1 MGRFRLLVERHGL
14 DHDCEAGLW
23 KARLD
28 VTETADSLRRRS
40 RQALA
45 ILAADRGCERLG
57 MATGTRV
64 MFRPS
69 LTGLAP
75 LFAAYPG
82 LTSGA
87 ILYRPFR
94 GWGGE
99 LPSALPLYLHCVNTF
114 SAPGLG
120 RRTIIYADR
129 KNNERRIIS
138 AWRSEPHKR
147 RHYWQNLEA
156 Q

>member
-99 LPSALPLYLHCVNTF
+99 PVCAATVFTLCKYIFCAR
-114 SAPGLG
+114 LG
-120 RRTIIYADR
+120 T
-129 KNNERRIIS
+129 KNDHLCRQ
-138 AWRSEPHKR
+138 KK
-147 RHYWQNLEA
+147 
-156 Q
+156 